1 VALFIDADN
10 APSSKVADVL
20 NELDKLGTVSIRR
33 AYGNWAHGSLHSW
46 RKVLHEH
53 AIQPIQQFDLIKG
66 KNATDMA
73 MTIDV
78 MDVLYTKS
86 VDVFCLM
93 SSDSDF
99 TPLIMRLRG
108 EGKRVIGFG
117 EAQSPAPFISACSTF
132 HFVHACAKTKPN
144 TPPTPTPTPT
154 ATPIVTPAPA
164 KALPNAEALPGD
176 AAVPSAV
183 QADKPTKV
191 HKRSRAELN
200 ADKPLRDTLL
210 KAFSK
215 VSISGEWI
223 KLSNVGPKLRMINV
237 RAHGYTKLVDLMEM
251 IDIFEIRRVDTHPQI
266 RLKASAIQLSAAVG
280 A

>member
-117 EAQSPAPFISACSTF
+117 EAQSPAPFISACSNF
-132 HFVHACAKTKPN
+132 HFVDAGAKPKPN
-144 TPPTPTPTPT
+144 SAPTPTPT
-154 ATPIVTPAPA
+154 ANPAPA
-164 KALPNAEALPGD
+164 KALANAEALSGD
-176 AAVPSAV
+176 PAVPSAV
-183 QADKPTKV
+183 QTEKPTKV

-237 RAHGYTKLVDLMEM
+237 RAYGYTKLVDLMEM